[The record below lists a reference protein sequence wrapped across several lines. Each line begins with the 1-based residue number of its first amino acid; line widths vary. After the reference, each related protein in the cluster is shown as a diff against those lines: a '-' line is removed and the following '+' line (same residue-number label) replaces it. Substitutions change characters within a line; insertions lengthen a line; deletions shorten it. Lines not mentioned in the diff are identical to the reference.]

1 MKHLITLSLILSL
14 ASCATSGVAI
24 SCLSLRP
31 YSDVEM
37 NNLEAEIEALP
48 ADSEL
53 ITAMIDYERLRAET
67 RACQGAQ

>member
-53 ITAMIDYERLRAET
+53 ITA
-67 RACQGAQ
+67 